1 MGSCPAVMSCRLP
14 GQSTLHFALINLHFA
29 IISPRRPGSTWRS
42 FYAEEIH
49 SLEGVLISRLAWF
62 PSIGSSAMW
71 NMA

>member
-1 MGSCPAVMSCRLP
+1 MSCRLP
-14 GQSTLHFALINLHFA
+14 GLNTLQFALINLHFA
-29 IISPRRPGSTWRS
+29 IDSRRRPGSTWRS